1 MGLTKKHICC
11 LIFTEYNKFG
21 IEKKNNKNQLVSIL
35 KENIKQN
42 RAALGLDAG
51 IDLSG
56 LDPI

>member
-35 KENIKQN
+35 KENIEHN
-42 RAALGLDAG
+42 RAALGLNAG
-51 IDLSG
+51 VDLSS